1 MLRMNKIITILNAM
15 YEINCKEFETN
26 SITGHDEALEKINRN
41 KNTQERKHMK
51 M

>member
-1 MLRMNKIITILNAM
+1 MLCMKLIVKSL
-15 YEINCKEFETN
+15 KP
-26 SITGHDEALEKINRN
+26 ITGHDEALEKINRN